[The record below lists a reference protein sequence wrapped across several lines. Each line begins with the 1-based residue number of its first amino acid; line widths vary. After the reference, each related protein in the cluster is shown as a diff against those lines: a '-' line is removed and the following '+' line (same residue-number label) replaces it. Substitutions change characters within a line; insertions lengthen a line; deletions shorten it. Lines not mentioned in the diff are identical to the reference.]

1 MDKKKILVVEDEKAI
16 ADILVFNLG
25 REGYDTMAAYDGA
38 EGLHKA
44 LTESPDLI
52 LLDVML
58 PEMDGFEVCRRV
70 RAQSDIPII
79 MLTAREEEADKVM
92 GLELGADDY
101 ITKPFS
107 MRELMARVKANMRR
121 TLSGEEREKPQTE
134 AGDGLRISRSSG
146 MVYKNGRALELSA
159 REFDILCFLAA
170 SPGRVFS
177 REELMEHVW
186 GYDYYGDLRAV
197 DVAIRRLR
205 EKIEPSPSDPKYVR
219 WMLPSAVCAKRSRTS
234 RQARSTSL
242 PSAAWAITLRRAE
255 RSAPIHSHG
264 GVILFRSLHMKLV
277 LILVLM
283 IVSVMAVVGTFLINS
298 VSTFYIDSF
307 YTQMQS
313 VFTTDTIR
321 SMQEAAAAPD
331 AEGLR
336 TIIDAHRSRLGIDDY
351 RNYYILDGEGRF
363 VDGSN
368 PNLSVTRTRNII
380 AAMAGEA
387 GTRSSVS
394 DSVMDIAVPLDHDGN
409 GTVDYIVYIAD
420 DKQEISDLSWRFFQ
434 IVMQAMMF
442 GLLAAILLSFLLSKT
457 ITTPIERITE
467 GARSIA
473 EGNFDQDLG
482 VQSSDEIGELT
493 RSFNYMA
500 RRLKTTVGEVQ
511 GERDKLNTLFLHMTD
526 GVAAFTTD
534 GRLIHMNPA
543 TENLLGVR
551 MQDSLTFDEM
561 FEDLEM
567 VGSDETAMRTFL
579 TSEITRRGRVLSVT
593 LAPYGALDGK
603 GGVIAVLHD
612 ITEQR
617 RLDDARREF
626 VANVSHEL
634 RTPLTAISGWSET
647 LLAGG
652 GEDPEEVM
660 QGLTIIQKEAGRL
673 TRMVEELLD
682 FARIESG
689 RMKLEVENFDLS
701 IELYEAVYMY
711 ENLLRKSGIRL
722 NYDEDVEANYFVNG
736 DRHRMKQV
744 FLNILDNAAKYGG
757 DGKRIDI
764 RLVRDGGNLVATV
777 RDYGQGIPEAELPFV
792 KEKFYKGSSKQR
804 GSGIGLAVTEE
815 IVALHGGTL
824 DIASA
829 VGEGTTVTVTLP
841 SAKAEEA
848 LGITGAPSRTE
859 EEP

>member
-1 MDKKKILVVEDEKAI
+1 
-16 ADILVFNLG
+16 
-25 REGYDTMAAYDGA
+25 
-38 EGLHKA
+38 
-44 LTESPDLI
+44 
-52 LLDVML
+52 
-58 PEMDGFEVCRRV
+58 
-70 RAQSDIPII
+70 
-79 MLTAREEEADKVM
+79 
-92 GLELGADDY
+92 
-101 ITKPFS
+101 
-107 MRELMARVKANMRR
+107 
-121 TLSGEEREKPQTE
+121 
-134 AGDGLRISRSSG
+134 
-146 MVYKNGRALELSA
+146 
-159 REFDILCFLAA
+159 
-170 SPGRVFS
+170 
-177 REELMEHVW
+177 
-186 GYDYYGDLRAV
+186 
-197 DVAIRRLR
+197 
-205 EKIEPSPSDPKYVR
+205 
-219 WMLPSAVCAKRSRTS
+219 
-234 RQARSTSL
+234 
-242 PSAAWAITLRRAE
+242 
-255 RSAPIHSHG
+255 
-264 GVILFRSLHMKLV
+264 MKLV

-331 AEGLR
+331 AEGLK

-634 RTPLTAISGWSET
+634 RTPLTNIRSYTET
-647 LLAGG
+647 LLDAAGDIPLDTEKQFLGVISSESERMARIVTDLLTLSRLDYGRMELRRTRFSLSALLHKVADAMKFTAEDSGHELTVDAPDSLPEIAGDRERIEQVVVNILSNAVKYTPSGGHIRLAACRGEKNTVRITVQDDGIGIPAEDVPRLFERFYRVDKARSRAAGG
-652 GEDPEEVM
+652 T
-660 QGLTIIQKEAGRL
+660 GLGLAIAKEI
-673 TRMVEELLD
+673 VEKH
-682 FARIESG
+682 G
-689 RMKLEVENFDLS
+689 GH
-701 IELYEAVYMY
+701 IELASE
-711 ENLLRKSGIRL
+711 
-722 NYDEDVEANYFVNG
+722 
-736 DRHRMKQV
+736 
-744 FLNILDNAAKYGG
+744 YG
-757 DGKRIDI
+757 K
-764 RLVRDGGNLVATV
+764 
-777 RDYGQGIPEAELPFV
+777 
-792 KEKFYKGSSKQR
+792 
-804 GSGIGLAVTEE
+804 
-815 IVALHGGTL
+815 
-824 DIASA
+824 
-829 VGEGTTVTVTLP
+829 GTTVHITLP
-841 SAKAEEA
+841 TDLVPDEKEGRA
-848 LGITGAPSRTE
+848 
-859 EEP
+859 

>member
-1 MDKKKILVVEDEKAI
+1 
-16 ADILVFNLG
+16 
-25 REGYDTMAAYDGA
+25 
-38 EGLHKA
+38 
-44 LTESPDLI
+44 
-52 LLDVML
+52 
-58 PEMDGFEVCRRV
+58 
-70 RAQSDIPII
+70 
-79 MLTAREEEADKVM
+79 
-92 GLELGADDY
+92 
-101 ITKPFS
+101 
-107 MRELMARVKANMRR
+107 
-121 TLSGEEREKPQTE
+121 
-134 AGDGLRISRSSG
+134 
-146 MVYKNGRALELSA
+146 
-159 REFDILCFLAA
+159 
-170 SPGRVFS
+170 
-177 REELMEHVW
+177 
-186 GYDYYGDLRAV
+186 
-197 DVAIRRLR
+197 
-205 EKIEPSPSDPKYVR
+205 
-219 WMLPSAVCAKRSRTS
+219 
-234 RQARSTSL
+234 
-242 PSAAWAITLRRAE
+242 
-255 RSAPIHSHG
+255 
-264 GVILFRSLHMKLV
+264 MKLV

-331 AEGLR
+331 AEGLK

-634 RTPLTAISGWSET
+634 RTPLTNIRSYTET
-647 LLAGG
+647 LLDAAGDIPLDTEKQFLG
-652 GEDPEEVM
+652 VISSESE
-660 QGLTIIQKEAGRL
+660 
-673 TRMVEELLD
+673 RM
-682 FARIESG
+682 ARIVTDLLTLSRLDYG
-689 RMKLEVENFDLS
+689 RMELRMTRFSLS
-701 IELYEAVYMY
+701 A
-711 ENLLRKSGIRL
+711 LLRKVADAMKFTAEDSGHELTVDAPDSLPEIAGDRERIEQVVVNILSNAVKYTPSGGHIRL
-722 NYDEDVEANYFVNG
+722 AACEGEKNTVRITVQDDGIGIPAEDVPRLFERFYRVDKA
-736 DRHRMKQV
+736 RSR
-744 FLNILDNAAKYGG
+744 AAGG
-757 DGKRIDI
+757 TG
-764 RLVRDGGNLVATV
+764 L
-777 RDYGQGIPEAELPFV
+777 
-792 KEKFYKGSSKQR
+792 
-804 GSGIGLAVTEE
+804 GLAIAKE
-815 IVALHGGTL
+815 IVEKHGGHIEL
-824 DIASA
+824 ESEY
-829 VGEGTTVTVTLP
+829 GKGTTVHITLP
-841 SAKAEEA
+841 TDLVPDEKEGRA
-848 LGITGAPSRTE
+848 
-859 EEP
+859 